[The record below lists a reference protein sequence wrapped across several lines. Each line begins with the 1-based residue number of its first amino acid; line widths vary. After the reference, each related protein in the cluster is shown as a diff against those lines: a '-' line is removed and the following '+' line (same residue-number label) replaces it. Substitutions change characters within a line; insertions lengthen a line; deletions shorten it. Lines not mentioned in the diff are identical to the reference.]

1 MKIVVYNSSD
11 QYALSR
17 SEVECIERTLPPA
30 MWSGIREF
38 HLAHS
43 HSRKAEVF
51 EFDAG
56 SGIAYFIAPVR
67 EKTVAVRDQAVH
79 ELLVGLSRVASGS
92 RFFLPLRPASAQR
105 MKRPWPLG
113 CRSAGMLW
121 QPHKADGPSSVEQDR
136 RSDHLVHR
144 SKFEQVV
151 ESPYKTTA
159 CVPFTRL
166 HLSYPQSC
174 AQKMG
179 SNRARCDCARKL
191 AAHREKISLKTVS
204 PD

>member
-92 RFFLPLRPASAQR
+92 RFFLPLKARERTAHEEAMAAWLPKCRDALATPQGRRP
-105 MKRPWPLG
+105 
-113 CRSAGMLW
+113 
-121 QPHKADGPSSVEQDR
+121 V
-136 RSDHLVHR
+136 
-144 SKFEQVV
+144 
-151 ESPYKTTA
+151 
-159 CVPFTRL
+159 
-166 HLSYPQSC
+166 
-174 AQKMG
+174 
-179 SNRARCDCARKL
+179 
-191 AAHREKISLKTVS
+191 
-204 PD
+204 